1 MSFSV
6 SSSCYAPNSGFVRLT
21 GAVTNAQ
28 RAVRVRVRLPLLA
41 PFPAPHPGA
50 TGGLAPERDAAGRDP
65 DPGLSLGPRP
75 DPDHQPRGI
84 AVGSGEMFT
93 SKLMFQVFLVDF
105 FFFFLLT
112 GNKLL
117 SKLFIP
123 TAAESPGGSGESMR
137 SGFRNLKP

>member
-6 SSSCYAPNSGFVRLT
+6 SYLCYAPNSGFVRLT
-21 GAVTNAQ
+21 GAVTKAQ
-28 RAVRVRVRLPLLA
+28 RAVRVHLPLLA
-41 PFPAPHPGA
+41 PFPTPHPGA
-50 TGGLAPERDAAGRDP
+50 TGGLAPGRDAAGRDP

-93 SKLMFQVFLVDF
+93 GKLMLQVFLVDF
-105 FFFFLLT
+105 FLLLLT

-123 TAAESPGGSGESMR
+123 TAAKSPGGSGESMR

>member
-50 TGGLAPERDAAGRDP
+50 TVGLAPERDAAGRDP

-93 SKLMFQVFLVDF
+93 GKLMLQVFLVDF
-105 FFFFLLT
+105 FFFF
-112 GNKLL
+112 
-117 SKLFIP
+117 FIN
-123 TAAESPGGSGESMR
+123 G
-137 SGFRNLKP
+137 K